1 MRTKQLLTKTLLV
14 VAVLLA
20 GVSSA
25 WATDVPYNVGTVG
38 TGDEWASRKYSDAYA
53 IAPGET
59 YHFTFTNTSY
69 GSNNWNNWL
78 LDCKATADTSVDD
91 WYFTMRSDNYGWGT
105 NYNATMKSCNFVWED
120 FKTVMNGATVDMYVN
135 YNSTDKIIRT
145 YATVTKDATEWY
157 YNFAS
162 KAIDAAQVYLF
173 LSEELAVLN
182 ITTAE
187 KVAKL
192 PDVEKNIY
200 KRSVTNGYGYTWSV
214 PATITDSEDYNG
226 WTATGGTK
234 TLDLTDGL
242 KLVLGNAGGQ
252 MSTSI
257 SPTIG
262 NIIKLDATFFLNSST
277 GAQNE
282 YTNYGYFRFGNIYV
296 TNQAQSGKSYYLLN
310 GAPADGAY
318 GTQFFSAG
326 TTDYRKGNTY
336 RLQLEINTTTNKVNS
351 MKVYVNGA
359 AEASLDIS
367 NQSLTSY
374 DYTTLEIGYSKT
386 RTSVSSDLRLKD
398 ISITETPQSITT
410 VDYTVKFKDGLGNTL
425 KEDVVHDNG
434 VVGEVYQ
441 ATAEDMETFYNDA
454 DVASA
459 TKKYV
464 YKSGQNTATVAS
476 STASENVITLVFDVY
491 DKTDYTV
498 NAQAGGSDI
507 KTGIAS
513 GSAFLDGSTT
523 AYWSKYLKVGE
534 QWYVADAATYGAAIT
549 TATTNVAY
557 TATDAIDQFYE
568 FEALSNS
575 GTILDATTG
584 TAVSGNDSKRLG
596 ANGKKWTPALSG
608 GTYTV
613 DLYCYG
619 NNAKSVTLPMY
630 YSDSDGSNVVYI
642 DEATACTASAWGLKT
657 TTNVVIPAGKSLCFY
672 NNDPSNTHNYIV
684 DYVTLKKTAEFASSS
699 VTTTIGA
706 KGWTTFAGS
715 YALDLSMMTASEGTV
730 TAYYAST
737 VGGSSVTMTSTDATV
752 EVGTGI
758 MLKGTAGATITIP
771 VAASGSSIDGNKLV
785 GCTSATTIT
794 SGTSNYANFYVLV
807 NGTTAAEF
815 QNIQSYL
822 EANAE
827 NKVTIPAG
835 KAYLDAT
842 SASPAPSLNIVFED
856 GSETTGISAS
866 LDDKAEM
873 INDNAIYNLNGQRVA
888 QPTKGLY
895 IVNGKKVVVK

>member
-1 MRTKQLLTKTLLV
+1 MKQKLLTIKSLL
-14 VAVLLA
+14 VAVLL
-20 GVSSA
+20 GVGVNGA
-25 WATDVPYNVGTVG
+25 WATDVPYTVGTVG
-38 TGDEWASRKYSDAYA
+38 TGDEWANRKYSDAYA

-78 LDCKATADTSVDD
+78 LDCKASADTSADD

-105 NYNATMKSCNFVWED
+105 SYNSTMKSCNFVWDD

-145 YATVTKDATEWY
+145 YATITKDATEWY

-162 KAIDAAQVYLF
+162 KTIDAEQVYLF

-192 PDVEKNIY
+192 PDGEKNIY

-226 WTATGGTK
+226 WTNSGGTK

-242 KLVLGNAGGQ
+242 KLTLGNAGGR
-252 MSTSI
+252 MYTSV

-262 NIIKLDATFFLNSST
+262 NIINLDATFFLNSST

-282 YTNYGYFRFGNIYV
+282 YTNYGYFRFGNIYI

-318 GTQFFSAG
+318 GTQFYSAG

-367 NQSLTSY
+367 DQALASY
-374 DYTTLEIGYSKT
+374 DYTTLEIGYSKS
-386 RTSVSSDLRLKD
+386 RTSTSSNLQLKD
-398 ISITETPQSITT
+398 ISITETPQTITV

-425 KEDVVHDNG
+425 KGDVVHDNG
-434 VVGEVYQ
+434 VVGEVYT
-441 ATAEDMETFYNDA
+441 ATAEDMETFYNNV

-464 YKSGQNTATVAS
+464 YKSGQNTETVAS

-491 DKTDYTV
+491 DKTTYHV

-507 KTGIAS
+507 KTDIAT

-523 AYWSKYLKVGE
+523 AYWSKYLKVGD
-534 QWYVADAATYGAAIT
+534 QWYVADEATYGAGIT

-557 TATDAIDQFYE
+557 TATDAIDEFYE
-568 FEALSNS
+568 YEALSDNDAMQGGLS
-575 GTILDATTG
+575 GTTI
-584 TAVSGNDSKRLG
+584 SGGSSQRF
-596 ANGKKWTPALSG
+596 AQYGKKWTPALAG
-608 GTYTV
+608 GTYTI
-613 DLYCYG
+613 DFYCYG
-619 NNAKSVTLPMY
+619 NNGKNPTLPIY
-630 YSDSDGSNVVYI
+630 YSDSDGSNEVYI
-642 DEATACTASAWGLKT
+642 GEATACQGNNWTLKT
-657 TTNVVIPAGKSLCFY
+657 TNNIVIPAGKSLCFY
-672 NNDPSNTHNYIV
+672 NNSNYTHNYMV
-684 DYVTLKKTAEFASSS
+684 DYMTLKRTGEATISKTISS
-699 VTTTIGA
+699 A
-706 KGWTTFAGS
+706 GWATYCS
-715 YALDLSMMTASEGTV
+715 PYALDLANATGGLEDAYIVTGGATGVLTKTSVNGGTVPANTGLLLKGSEGLNIV
-730 TAYYAST
+730 
-737 VGGSSVTMTSTDATV
+737 V
-752 EVGTGI
+752 
-758 MLKGTAGATITIP
+758 TIP
-771 VAASGSSIDGNKLV
+771 VVASSTTDVSANKLV
-785 GCTSATTIT
+785 GVNSETALDLDDDDD
-794 SGTSNYANFYVLV
+794 GTADKSVYVLMNDAT
-807 NGTTAAEF
+807 NGLGFYQTTTTSF
-815 QNIQSYL
+815 TVG
-822 EANAE
+822 AN
-827 NKVTIPAG
+827 T
-835 KAYLDAT
+835 AYLPSNFAG
-842 SASPAPSLNIVFED
+842 AGAPAFFSFD
-856 GSETTGISAS
+856 SETTGIGAS
-866 LDDKAEM
+866 LVNSEERTV
-873 INDNAIYNLNGQRVA
+873 NSVYNLAGQRVA

-895 IVNGKKVVVK
+895 IVKGKKAIIK